1 MLSIVTMRPGVGF
14 GLVHVSTR
22 QRRYPGIGIAPNFP
36 EGVALSAAESNED
49 SLRVGDHH
57 VHKDLG
63 RAAALH

>member
-22 QRRYPGIGIAPNFP
+22 QRRYPEFGTAPNFP
-36 EGVALSAAESNED
+36 ESVALSAAESKED
-49 SLRVGDHH
+49 LSRVGDHH
-57 VHKDLG
+57 VHEVLE